1 MTPLLSDLIRD
12 EAATRAQRLAL
23 LVEMTAWHFGQAQDR
38 KQVRGAAPV
47 LLAEWHLGQAARLAR
62 EVAEREWRR
71 CAAADRDAD
80 HPGAHG
86 GAETGTAP

>member
-1 MTPLLSDLIRD
+1 VTPLLSDATRD

-38 KQVRGAAPV
+38 RQVKGSAPV

-62 EVAEREWRR
+62 EVADRERRR
-71 CAAADRDAD
+71 CAAADSDAE
-80 HPGAHG
+80 HRGTHAS
-86 GAETGTAP
+86 AETGTSP